1 MKKLKKSSALLLI
14 VSFLLSIFSF
24 SAFAAG
30 NTITVNICPRLLSR
44 EQQEGKIGSD
54 GDPGGSSI
62 SGAKFNLYKLNDTP
76 DKPKADKSYV
86 CERVDNPNESS
97 QNPNESSQNVFPFD
111 RTKNGHEIE
120 IAGKKYKYYSDD
132 NPCKT
137 VTTGEDGIATVTF
150 EDGNSGWYIAIMD
163 DSREKTCLPTFIC
176 VNNSSNDPKRKVYPK
191 VVNMVSDNDLPGIKK
206 CILGTNETRYV
217 SKHCDLNGGV
227 IDYQVDVNIPKIN
240 GNYKANRGNEY
251 GADLDAKYSVFS
263 VTDNA
268 LSNNDLVEKLADRS
282 YNKGDQVEVTIVSG
296 GDRVISEKLNP
307 HFGGSQQ
314 GDYTLSIRNKSLK
327 VDFKRGQD
335 GFSPNLRNKLFQYR
349 NDPTARLRI
358 RFSVQIRKDIVKCL
372 MNKIKAQSNNPIVV
386 TFLNDLNSKSSEG
399 GEIHINE
406 LGFGDPLQEEF
417 RNLLRIENTAM
428 LDVQKGENSRP
439 VNSNKVICQFGF
451 LSLRKTNHNRERLDG
466 AAFSL
471 LKNDI
476 GVDAR
481 NIDVD
486 SREYS
491 ENLVGIGELDQ
502 KTGYR
507 YFVFP
512 AGQPQPIS
520 NEEVSSLSID
530 DLTQKAED
538 NATKP
543 VTFYLYETQAPAEYE
558 MMRKPIAVSL
568 SGGFNY
574 QEVVNYPEI
583 KMPFTG
589 GTGTILFTAVGIL
602 LIGSGALLYMNFR
615 RKKSAE

>member
-30 NTITVNICPRLLSR
+30 NTITVNICPRLLS
-44 EQQEGKIGSD
+44 EQQQSDKIGSD

-62 SGAKFNLYKLNDTP
+62 SGAKFSLYKLNNTP

-97 QNPNESSQNVFPFD
+97 QNPNESSQNVFPFNK
-111 RTKNGHEIE
+111 TKNGHEIE
-120 IAGKKYKYYSDD
+120 IAGKKYKYYSDND
-132 NPCKT
+132 PYKT

-150 EDGNSGWYIAIMD
+150 EDGNSGWYIAVMQ
-163 DSREKTCLPTFIC
+163 DSGEKTCLPTFIC
-176 VNNSSNDPKRKVYPK
+176 VNNLSNNEKLTVYPK
-191 VVNMVSDNDLPGIKK
+191 VVNMADDSNLPGIKK

-217 SKHCDLNGGV
+217 SKHCDLNGGL

-240 GNYKANRGNEY
+240 GNYKASREVDY
-251 GADLDAKYSVFS
+251 GTDLNVKYPVFS

-268 LSNNDLVEKLADRS
+268 LSNNDIVENLADQS
-282 YNKGDQVEVTIVSG
+282 YNNGDKVEVTVV
-296 GDRVISEKLNP
+296 DRDDNVLATLDP
-307 HFGGSQQ
+307 HSRSHQ
-314 GDYTLSIRNKSLK
+314 GDYTLNISGKSLT
-327 VDFKRGQD
+327 VDFKRGQE
-335 GFSPNLRNKLFQYR
+335 GFSPKVIKTLFQNR
-349 NDPTARLRI
+349 NNENPRLRI
-358 RFSVQIRKDIVKCL
+358 RFSVKIRNDVVKCL
-372 MNKIKAQSNNPIVV
+372 VNRIKTQNSSSSVGK
-386 TFLNDLNSKSSEG
+386 FLGLLNSKHDKR
-399 GEIHINE
+399 GEISIGE
-406 LGFGDPLQEEF
+406 LGLNNPLQEEF

-428 LDVQKGENSRP
+428 LDVQKGQNRQT

-451 LSLRKTNHNRERLDG
+451 LSLRKTNHNGDTLDG
-466 AAFSL
+466 AQFSL
-471 LKNDI
+471 YKANME
-476 GVDAR
+476 GDAR
-481 NIDVD
+481 NIADD
-486 SREYS
+486 SVGDRN
-491 ENLVGIGELDQ
+491 NLVGYGEVDPIT
-502 KTGYR
+502 KYR
-507 YFVFP
+507 YFVFS
-512 AGQPQPIS
+512 AGQSQSIAK
-520 NEEVSSLSID
+520 EEVSRLSIEN
-530 DLTQKAED
+530 LTQKAESD
-538 NATKP
+538 ATKP
-543 VTFYLYETQAPAEYE
+543 VTFYLYETQAPAGYE